1 MRNSDP
7 LHKLARFQRAAVRLL
22 TLLVLSLLSAHV
34 AIAQDITT
42 EFDASVDFT
51 KFKTFAIRDGQ
62 LNSNS
67 PALNSELT
75 KKNLETEIV
84 RALTAKGLTVVTTG
98 ASDLNV
104 FYQFGSARRVETETY
119 PAGWRGLN
127 TRVARVPYSE
137 GTLVIDLRNPA
148 TRSLVWRGVA
158 TESESDP
165 GKLAGK
171 LDDMVK
177 KSIAKY
183 PPKK

>member
-1 MRNSDP
+1 MSNFNP
-7 LHKLARFQRAAVRLL
+7 LHTRTQFQRTVVRLL
-22 TLLVLSLLSAHV
+22 TVFALSLL
-34 AIAQDITT
+34 AIPAARAQDITT
-42 EFDASVDFT
+42 EFDQAADFT

-62 LNSNS
+62 LNSRS

-84 RALTAKGLTVVTTG
+84 RALTAKGLTMVTG
-98 ASDLNV
+98 PADLNV
-104 FYQFGSARRVETETY
+104 FYVFGSARRVETESY
-119 PAGWRGLN
+119 PVGWRGLG

-137 GTLVIDLRNPA
+137 GTLVIDLRDPT

-158 TESESDP
+158 TEGERDP
-165 GKLAGK
+165 TKLAGK

-177 KSIAKY
+177 KSIDKY